1 MSEKNIVKTVNVNG
15 ELGING
21 DKWMMEK
28 IRSGPHTVTI
38 PPSKTCTTGARSD
51 SLWVSIIEDDTVT
64 GVLGE
69 GTIRDNMSWVI
80 AEGTKAVWTV
90 AGSVAKVTTKR
101 TVVLRTT
108 VLRVTRGVLAV
119 VGTLVFWT
127 VDTKMPHNVVVK
139 TASLVSHCG
148 FWAQMG
154 VSRCN
159 SSGIRGSTTLMKGR
173 MEVSRVIYQG
183 GGSRQWRGC
192 WSLEARGGRGCT
204 RSRDRQDRRW

>member
-1 MSEKNIVKTVNVNG
+1 MSEKNIVETVNING

-51 SLWVSIIEDDTVT
+51 SLWVSIIEDDTAT

-69 GTIRDNMSWVI
+69 GTICDNMSWVI

-90 AGSVAKVTTKR
+90 ARSVAKVTTKR

-108 VLRVTRGVLAV
+108 VLRVTGGVLAA
-119 VGTLVFWT
+119 VGTLAFWT
-127 VDTKMPHNVVVK
+127 VNMKMPHNVAVK
-139 TASLVSHCG
+139 TASLISHCG
-148 FWAQMG
+148 FWAQTG
-154 VSRCN
+154 VLRCN

-173 MEVSRVIYQG
+173 TEVSRVIYQG
-183 GGSRQWRGC
+183 GGSQ
-192 WSLEARGGRGCT
+192 
-204 RSRDRQDRRW
+204 